1 MSAILSGPARL
12 AGAQQE
18 RSTNPVETP
27 REERETWWER
37 WSLAAAAISTWVLL
51 ASAAGIDHLSPAPHA
66 LVQVLYI
73 GAFITGGTLAG
84 YQALT
89 DLWHKQVN
97 VDLLMVT
104 AALGAAAVNAWG
116 EGAVLLAL

>member
-1 MSAILSGPARL
+1 MSAILSSPVRL
-12 AGAQQE
+12 GGVPQE
-18 RSTNPVETP
+18 QITNPVESP
-27 REERETWWER
+27 KEEHETWWER
-37 WSLAAAAISTWVLL
+37 WSLAAAAIATWTLL
-51 ASAAGIDHLSPAPHA
+51 AFAAGIDHLTSAPHA

-116 EGAVLLAL
+116 